1 MSRAV
6 VAWDRIVTLVLALVL
21 IAAGTA
27 AALWWLGTFP
37 GWPPQVKTDQTIEL
51 TTRPWWPW
59 AVGAVGVLLILL
71 GLRWLASHV
80 PNRGVSHLKLPGSSS
95 QGKLDTQVRPVV
107 AAAADA
113 FAATAGVRS
122 ARGTIE
128 QERGQLI
135 AKLRATIE
143 PHADLTEVAAGSDQ
157 VSADLRRVLQRDDMV
172 CQVNLTVARTDR
184 ADPRVD

>member
-6 VAWDRIVTLVLALVL
+6 LAWDRVVTFVLGLVL
-21 IAAGTA
+21 IAAGAA

-37 GWPPQVKTDQTIEL
+37 RWPQQLRTDQTIEL
-51 TTRPWWPW
+51 TKQPWWPW
-59 AVGAVGVLLILL
+59 AVGAAGVLLILL

-80 PNRGVSHLKLPGSSS
+80 PDRGVTHLKLPGSND
-95 QGKLDTQVRPVV
+95 QGKLVTQVRPVA

-113 FAATAGVRS
+113 LAATAGVRS
-122 ARGTIE
+122 ARGTIQ
-128 QERGQLI
+128 QERGQLV

-143 PHADLTEVAAGSDQ
+143 PHADLHEIATGSDH

-172 CQVNLTVARTDR
+172 CQVNLTVARSNR
-184 ADPRVD
+184 AESRVE